1 MEDVI
6 MYIENKYWNNYIG
19 DTDDSL
25 NLIAFLEDQDS
36 NEISFSKILEKTG
49 LHKQDNNFRKTVGPL
64 GFTNSMGIYVDFHFA
79 IDVITDLAAILLE
92 CKVSGNVDL
101 HELEPF
107 DTSSRIIN
115 IIAAE
120 EDYEL
125 LDSILADFSN
135 NPLEY
140 DLCEL
145 VPQEDM
151 LEMAE
156 ICGSLRQELLR

>member
-1 MEDVI
+1 

-25 NLIAFLEDQDS
+25 NLIDYLKEQDG
-36 NEISFSKILEKTG
+36 NEISFSSILKNIG
-49 LHKQDNNFRKTVGPL
+49 LHKQGENFRNTASPI
-64 GFTNSMGIYVDFHFA
+64 GFTNSIGVYVDFTFA

-92 CKVSGNVDL
+92 CKVSGSVDL

-107 DTSSRIIN
+107 DTPSHIIN
-115 IIAAE
+115 IIATP

-125 LDSILADFSN
+125 LDRILADFSK

-140 DLCEL
+140 DLHEL

-151 LEMAE
+151 FE
-156 ICGSLRQELLR
+156 IAGICESLRQELLR

>member
-1 MEDVI
+1 

-36 NEISFSKILEKTG
+36 NEISFSEILEKTG
-49 LHKQDNNFRKTVGPL
+49 LHKQGNNFRKTVGHL

-107 DTSSRIIN
+107 DTSSRIVK
-115 IIAAE
+115 IIATS

-125 LDSILADFSN
+125 LNKILADFSK

-140 DLCEL
+140 DLYEL

-151 LEMAE
+151 LKMAE
-156 ICGSLRQELLR
+156 ICESLKQELLS

>member
-1 MEDVI
+1 

-49 LHKQDNNFRKTVGPL
+49 LHKQGNNFRKTVSPL

-115 IIAAE
+115 IIATE

-156 ICGSLRQELLR
+156 ICGSLRQELLS

>member
-1 MEDVI
+1 
-6 MYIENKYWNNYIG
+6 MYIENKYWGNYIG

-25 NLIAFLEDQDS
+25 NLIAFLEDQSS
-36 NEISFSKILEKTG
+36 NEIAFSEILKILG
-49 LHKQDNNFRKTVGPL
+49 LYKQGENFRRTIRPL
-64 GFTNSMGIYVDFHFA
+64 GFTNSIGIEVDFYFA

-92 CKVSGNVDL
+92 CKVSGSVDL

-115 IIAAE
+115 IIATP
-120 EDYEL
+120 EDYEF
-125 LDSILADFSN
+125 LDRILADFSN
-135 NPLEY
+135 NPLAY

-156 ICGSLRQELLR
+156 ICESLRQELSS

>member
-1 MEDVI
+1 

>member
-1 MEDVI
+1 

-36 NEISFSKILEKTG
+36 NEISFSEILEMTG
-49 LHKQDNNFRKTVGPL
+49 LHKQGNNFRKTVGHL

-115 IIAAE
+115 IIATE
-120 EDYEL
+120 EDYKL
-125 LDSILADFSN
+125 LDSILADFSD

-151 LEMAE
+151 LEMSE
-156 ICGSLRQELLR
+156 ICGSLRQELLS

>member
-1 MEDVI
+1 

-49 LHKQDNNFRKTVGPL
+49 LHKQGDNFRKTVDPL

-79 IDVITDLAAILLE
+79 IDVITDLSAILLE

-115 IIAAE
+115 IIATE